1 MTTLNYRALALAL
14 YLFASALSAQN
25 ADITLEYLPGLA
37 SDGRNPISAMVLAHD
52 GVLYGSTR
60 EGGVHEHGT
69 LYRVIPG
76 ATPSVSTVY
85 SFDKETYS
93 PDAPMV
99 AASDGSL
106 YGVTSV
112 WKKLYRLKPGSM
124 PTVSLF
130 PFSFEGNDNADD
142 ILVSARDGALY
153 GTIKGDQDGAGGI
166 YRVALGTNPTVTRVW
181 TFKDGGCITEQE
193 QDRRKH
199 KLKRT
204 AIDAVIS
211 TAAASRRMIE
221 SCEVSHLTLVAA
233 SDGNLYG
240 ATQGAGEEG
249 RNSFV
254 YRVIPGERPRVER
267 LFAYIGKGGAAWS
280 PGSLVAAKDGKLYG
294 TMIAGGS
301 HNLGTV
307 FVIKPGSKPVMTTLL
322 TIKSPEFRD
331 ARLRVAGQDGRLYG
345 LSSGGAK
352 GCGSTFVLTP
362 GAMPRIATLL
372 SFSTEQKY
380 DDCTYNGAE
389 ATLVAG
395 GDGALYG
402 TLTPTGDSDDGVGGI
417 FRVTTGAT
425 PSAARIL
432 SFTTQLG
439 YQPHTPL
446 VAADDGNLYG
456 TTSKG
461 AAHEDGSV
469 FQLAPGPSELKRLFS
484 FDSQTTVES
493 RSTLTAGADGELY
506 GTASTCCSS
515 EGIAFKVHTGDAPH
529 VSTLYSFHSGNSAGG
544 PDGAL
549 VVGMDDHLYG
559 LTHSGGARHQGSAYR
574 VTTGDAAAVS
584 PLYEFDS
591 ANGAEPDSQ
600 LIAARN
606 GRLYGTTHQGGT
618 SGMGTIFEVTPGAT
632 KPVSTLYSYDVQM
645 GSPDKSSLIAG
656 DDGRLYGSTDNS
668 KNGCGTIYRFTP
680 GTPDGVEILHTFD
693 QHSCW
698 RHSELVEAADGAL
711 YLATLGNGSD
721 DDGRIFKVTTG
732 DKASV
737 VGIGSFSDG
746 NRFNG
751 VTLFAGGDGN
761 VYGLAFVNGN
771 GDVWGIGDGFDDGG
785 ALFQIVPGTMPSI
798 RTLLS
803 FDGKLRPDS
812 MVASKDGYF
821 YGTSYKGGAHGLG
834 ALLRYKPGSPLI
846 DLLYSFSDTGDG
858 AYPST
863 PLMLHSD
870 GYFYGMTLQPSMRS
884 NGRASLGRVFRFR
897 PPPP

>member
-1 MTTLNYRALALAL
+1 MTDVTTSNTCALALAL

-25 ADITLEYLPGLA
+25 IGITLEYLPGLA
-37 SDGRNPISAMVLAHD
+37 SDGLNPISAMVPAND
-52 GVLYGSTR
+52 GTLYGSTR
-60 EGGVHEHGT
+60 EGGVHDHGT

-99 AASDGSL
+99 VASDGSL
-106 YGVTSV
+106 YGVTSI
-112 WKKLYRLKPGSM
+112 WKKLYRLKPGPV

-142 ILVSARDGALY
+142 ILVPARDGALY
-153 GTIKGDQDGAGGI
+153 GTIKGGKDGAGGI
-166 YRVALGTNPTVTRVW
+166 YRVALGANPAVSRVW
-181 TFKDGGCITEQE
+181 IFKDGGCITEQE
-193 QDRRKH
+193 QDRRKQ
-199 KLKRT
+199 KWKRT

-211 TAAASRRMIE
+211 TAAASRRMFE
-221 SCEVSHLTLVAA
+221 SCEVGHLGLVAA

-240 ATQGAGEEG
+240 ATHGAGEDG
-249 RNSFV
+249 RSGFV
-254 YRVIPGERPRVER
+254 YRVIPGDRPRAEI
-267 LFAYIGKGGAAWS
+267 LFTYNGKGGAAWS
-280 PGSLVAAKDGKLYG
+280 PGSLVAANDGKLYG
-294 TMIAGGS
+294 TMIAGGP

-307 FVIKPGSKPVMTTLL
+307 FVIKPGAKPVMTTLL
-322 TIKSPEFRD
+322 PIKSPEFRD
-331 ARLRVAGQDGRLYG
+331 AKLRVAGQDGRLYG

-352 GCGSTFVLTP
+352 GCGSAFVVSP
-362 GAMPRIATLL
+362 GAVPRIETLL
-372 SFSTEQKY
+372 SFSTEQQY

-402 TLTPTGDSDDGVGGI
+402 TLTPTGDYNDGVGGI
-417 FRVTTGAT
+417 FRVITGAT

-432 SFTTQLG
+432 SFSPQLG
-439 YQPHTPL
+439 YQPHAPL
-446 VAADDGNLYG
+446 VAAGDGKLYG

-461 AAHEDGSV
+461 AAHEGGSI
-469 FQLAPGPSELKRLFS
+469 FQLTPEASELKRLFS
-484 FDSQTTVES
+484 FDSQSSVES
-493 RSTLTAGADGELY
+493 RSALTEGADGEIY
-506 GTASTCCSS
+506 GTARTCCSS
-515 EGIAFKVHTGDAPH
+515 EGIAFKVHTGADPH
-529 VSTLYSFHSGNSAGG
+529 VSLLYSFHSGYSDGG

-549 VVGMDDHLYG
+549 VADMDGRLYG
-559 LTHSGGARHQGSAYR
+559 LTHSGGARHQGSVYR
-574 VTTGDAAAVS
+574 VTTGDEAAVS
-584 PLYEFDS
+584 PLYDFDS
-591 ANGAEPDSQ
+591 ASGAEPDSQ
-600 LIAARN
+600 LIAARD
-606 GRLYGTTHQGGT
+606 GRLYGTTQQGGA

-632 KPVSTLYSYDVQM
+632 KPVSMLYSYDAQT
-645 GSPDKSSLIAG
+645 GYPDDGLIVG
-656 DDGRLYGSTDNS
+656 DDGRLYGSTYRS

-680 GTPDGVEILHTFD
+680 GTPGGVEILHTFD

-698 RHSELVEAADGAL
+698 RHSELAAAADGAL

-721 DDGRIFKVTTG
+721 DDGRILKVTTG

-737 VGIGSFSDG
+737 VGVGSFSDG
-746 NRFNG
+746 NRFSD

-761 VYGLAFVNGN
+761 IYGAAFGPE
-771 GDVWGIGDGFDDGG
+771 DEDGG
-785 ALFQIVPGTMPSI
+785 ALFQIVPGATATIS
-798 RTLLS
+798 TLLS
-803 FDGKLRPDS
+803 FDGKLWPDS
-812 MVASKDGYF
+812 MVAGKDGYL
-821 YGTSYKGGAHGLG
+821 YGTSRKGGAHGLG
-834 ALLRYKPGSPLI
+834 ALLRYKPGSRFI

-897 PPPP
+897 PAPP